1 MKNFFKFTTAA
12 AALVALASCSNEDL
26 FEGQKSATVAYE
38 QGDLIVNVEQVKGEV
53 TTRAISNEDMS
64 VVNWEKSDFIKVYDG
79 ELHKWDR
86 YGFNGSKFVI
96 EGEQDLTNAQYALY
110 PFGFDG
116 PSGIGSSVDGGVIS
130 TNWSKGG
137 KTTATMEIPQVLNY
151 KESELTDGTIAY
163 WCALPQWGT
172 VSSTD
177 GKLETN
183 LKYMTAILR
192 IRLANVN
199 PADVPFLR
207 IRAFKDEALT
217 KEIALS
223 GQFTATLDTENPE
236 NTILGEELGSKP
248 LYVSLTGAKAS
259 NSVVF
264 VPIVACTNAIIVI
277 DYITSIGSTPAA
289 DVKSTLPE
297 AKTKKLSQKNY
308 VRGTLYKAKGAEFS
322 VNTGKPS
329 DINKAIAAAKT
340 LENPEITATIATEAT
355 ESDNQ
360 IIIPEGTT
368 AESITLNLKTI
379 NTSANILYIEDEN
392 VDNPYTG
399 VVTVNIEN
407 NVTGANPIVAQT
419 KAATVQF
426 AGKDYT
432 AAPLKAFVKELV
444 VGNGADT
451 DATKVNINELGA
463 MVEAVSVKAKA
474 TVNAITAPAENALA
488 EVLVEGT
495 VTGAITANTNE
506 KVATAV
512 TVNGGTTGNI
522 LTTGAVVVADGTV
535 DAIGST
541 TCYANSL
548 TVSAS
553 DTKATTISNI
563 SYVNGNISTATVG
576 TGTIS
581 MNAVQNK
588 SEKTDAIT
596 LDFAGN
602 TTVTGLNLKTSKN
615 ESTITF
621 ADKAYA
627 TGNINA
633 PLATINLKSEKT
645 FTGTITATYL
655 SLNGKAKATGGITTG
670 KLVIQGEASVVNA
683 TASNNVYVKL
693 SKEGEAI
700 SGTLTIPAEN
710 TEGMQVALHNG
721 YINKINLSAATKDVA
736 LKTSA
741 AQIAIAEVTV
751 GAGETAAKFVP
762 AAASAWDGKT
772 IDKTKAAFDKYRQA
786 TQIWTASQ
794 LASLDQTA
802 QVDLMNDINLGTTDT
817 WTMPAL
823 KDNFFGRGHTITG
836 GKIVAKDDNGTGLFS
851 TIVAG
856 KVINNLTFTG
866 ATITSAGKSQV
877 GALVGKAEGGVI
889 IRYKVTVNATLN
901 VTGAANNIGGLVG
914 YAVGKAVFGKSD
926 YEWTKDVDVTL
937 SALAGQFYLGGLV
950 GQCNGAEV
958 YKTTVAIT
966 NGITF
971 TPTKKEPALE
981 DPNEPKAGSIG
992 MFIGKSN
999 ENVIVG
1005 TVNPAANDQI
1015 KGKRT
1020 SLGFKR
1026 SFTGTAP
1033 TIYYYFG
1040 GQNTEVGQ
1048 LATGKTLT
1056 VGTKTFTST
1065 ADLTANGAGDG
1076 TKAIDW
1082 TADAVKDKF
1091 NVFVNSKAYAATDV
1105 K

>member
-26 FEGQKSATVAYE
+26 FEGQKSASVAYE

-53 TTRAISNEDMS
+53 TTRAISNEDMT

-199 PADVPFLR
+199 PDDVPYLR

-407 NVTGANPIVAQT
+407 NVTGTNPIVAQT

-633 PLATINLKSEKT
+633 PKATVNLKSEKT

-670 KLVIQGEASVVNA
+670 KLVIQGEASVDNA

-1033 TIYYYFG
+1033 NIYYYFG

-1048 LATGKTLT
+1048 LAATKTLT